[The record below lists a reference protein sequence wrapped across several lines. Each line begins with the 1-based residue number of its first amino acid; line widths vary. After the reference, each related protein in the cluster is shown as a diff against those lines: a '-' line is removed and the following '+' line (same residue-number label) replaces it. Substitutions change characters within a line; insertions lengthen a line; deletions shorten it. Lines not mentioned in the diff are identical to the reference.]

1 MKNREIAGLF
11 NATADILEILDAN
24 RFRINA
30 YRRAARVMEDL
41 TVDVAELAASGELT
55 GLPGIGRGTADA
67 IVEYLETGKMF
78 GYESV
83 RQEIPPKLAEL
94 LEIPGLGPKTIGMLW
109 RDLDVRTLRHLKRA
123 LRSKKILE
131 LPGMGP
137 KKVLKIQ
144 SGVRA
149 YESRSGRT
157 LLGAALPVADEII
170 GLLRGVKGVTDVSL
184 AGSARRWRPTIGDL
198 DILVTASGPK
208 AVIGTFV
215 GMKDVVDV
223 LASGKTK
230 ASVRM
235 SGGLQIDLRVI
246 APVEWGAALMYF
258 TGSKEHNVR
267 LRGIARKKGLKLS
280 EYGLFSGED
289 RIAAKTEK
297 AVYRKLGMPWIPPE
311 LREDR
316 GEVEAALEG
325 DLPTLVTSEDI
336 RGDLHHH
343 TSWSD
348 GFASIED
355 VARAAKLRGY
365 EYIIVSDHS
374 QSLSIANGLSVE
386 RLLEQGE
393 EIDRLNRKL
402 RGIRILKGTEADI
415 KSDGT
420 VDYPDEILAGLDIVI
435 ASVHSG
441 FDQSEEQ
448 ITGRIVSAM
457 RNPNVDII
465 GHPTGRLIDRREA
478 YAVDLDAVMRAAA
491 ETGTALE
498 INCHDERVDLNDIH
512 ARRAAEMGVLLSLG
526 TDSHDPSQAWMM
538 DIGVHTARRAWLAP
552 QSILN
557 TMSWKALRKHVSRNS
572 QAR

>member
-1 MKNREIAGLF
+1 
-11 NATADILEILDAN
+11 
-24 RFRINA
+24 
-30 YRRAARVMEDL
+30 
-41 TVDVAELAASGELT
+41 
-55 GLPGIGRGTADA
+55 
-67 IVEYLETGKMF
+67 MF

-83 RQEIPPKLAEL
+83 SQEIPPKLTEL
-94 LEIPGLGPKTIGMLW
+94 LEIPGLGPKTVGMLW
-109 RDLDVRTLRHLKRA
+109 RELNVRTLRQLKRA

-157 LLGAALPVADEII
+157 LLGEALPLADEII
-170 GLLRGVKGVTDVSL
+170 GALRGVKGVADVSL
-184 AGSARRWRPTIGDL
+184 AGSARRWRSTIGDL
-198 DILVTASGPK
+198 DILVTGSDPK
-208 AVIGTFV
+208 AVIETFV
-215 GMKDVVDV
+215 GMEGVVDV
-223 LASGKTK
+223 LAAGSTK

-235 SGGLQIDLRVI
+235 SGALQIDLRVI
-246 APVEWGAALMYF
+246 ASAEWGAALMYF

-316 GEVEAALEG
+316 GEVEAALDRE
-325 DLPTLVTSEDI
+325 LPALIAPEDI

-343 TSWSD
+343 SNWSD

-365 EYIIVSDHS
+365 EYIIISDHS
-374 QSLSIANGLSVE
+374 QSLSIANGLSEE

-393 EIDRLNRKL
+393 EIDRINRKV

-420 VDYPDEILAGLDIVI
+420 IDYPDELLAGLDIVV
-435 ASVHSG
+435 ASIHSG
-441 FDQSEEQ
+441 FEQSEEQ

-457 RNPNVDII
+457 ENPNVNII
-465 GHPTGRLIDRREA
+465 GHPTGRLIDRREP
-478 YAVDLDAVMRAAA
+478 YAVDLDALMRAAA
-491 ETGTALE
+491 DTGTALE
-498 INCHDERVDLNDIH
+498 INCHDERVDLGDVH
-512 ARRAAEMGVLLSLG
+512 ARRAAEMGVMLSLG

-538 DIGVHTARRAWLAP
+538 DIGVHTARRAWLTP
-552 QSILN
+552 ESVLN
-557 TMSWKALRKHVSRNS
+557 TMSWKALRNHVSRK
-572 QAR
+572 RGVH